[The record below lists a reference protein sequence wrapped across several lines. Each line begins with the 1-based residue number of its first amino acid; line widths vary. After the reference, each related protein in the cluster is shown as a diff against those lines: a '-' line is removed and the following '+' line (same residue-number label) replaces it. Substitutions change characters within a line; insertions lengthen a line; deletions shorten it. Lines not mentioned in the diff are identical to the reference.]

1 MHGDGRRYLTDTHH
15 NGLFLLVILT
25 LRCCAETVLRL
36 CQYACSCMPLTA
48 RPLGSFIRLNVLS
61 HARASA
67 VLHAT
72 LGTLGTQA
80 AALSL
85 GKWLANSDR

>member
-1 MHGDGRRYLTDTHH
+1 MHGDGHRYLTDTHH

-48 RPLGSFIRLNVLS
+48 RPLGSFIWLNVLS

-72 LGTLGTQA
+72 LGTLGTDM
-80 AALSL
+80 AALRL
-85 GKWLANSDR
+85 GKCEAKIER